1 MVRYLLRKLIFVFVN
16 RHLAPGKRQRQKK
29 DKLLEKTRN
38 NFNKE
43 DATIVTE
50 VLESIAQSEQVNSQK
65 LKIFCPQGRIRSE
78 KKKKENI

>member
-1 MVRYLLRKLIFVFVN
+1 MVRYRLRKLIFVFVD

-78 KKKKENI
+78 KKEKKNI

>member
-1 MVRYLLRKLIFVFVN
+1 MLRYRLKKLIVVFFD
-16 RHLAPGKRQRQKK
+16 RLLAPGKRQRQKK

-50 VLESIAQSEQVNSQK
+50 LLESIAQSEQVNSQK
-65 LKIFCPQGRIRSE
+65 LKTFFPQGRIRSG
-78 KKKKENI
+78 KKKKENF